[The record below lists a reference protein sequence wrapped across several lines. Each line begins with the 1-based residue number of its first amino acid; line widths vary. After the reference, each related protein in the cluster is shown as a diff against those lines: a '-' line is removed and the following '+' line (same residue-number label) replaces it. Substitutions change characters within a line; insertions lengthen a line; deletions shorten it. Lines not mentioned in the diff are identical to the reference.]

1 MADLI
6 GNAKQYYN
14 YLTNINKQNN
24 AASQA
29 NAREQMAFQE
39 RMSNTAHQR
48 EVEDLRKAGLN
59 PVLSSGS
66 GGGESSP
73 SGAMG
78 QTDMST
84 ASALTGYL
92 QSLIQQQTSL
102 SVAQMQAAATS
113 YAANKNYAAA
123 VYAADRAYESQQN
136 NANSWAGIARSV
148 LQEFGLLRDDSHG
161 SAQDEQSI
169 VAKVRN
175 LAVKLVDLGVIS
187 NDTASATGYL
197 FGKLMNSDLRDRFE
211 NFWTMYWSGD
221 WSDWQLANWIK
232 AAVRGSSPSG
242 HSGSSH

>member
-1 MADLI
+1 MSDLI

-14 YLTNINKQNN
+14 YLTKINQQNN

-39 RMSNTAHQR
+39 RMSNTSHQR

-113 YAANKNYAAA
+113 YAANKSYEAA

-161 SAQDEQSI
+161 SAADEQST

-175 LAVKLVDLGVIS
+175 LAVKLYDLGVIS
-187 NDTASATGYL
+187 SDSASATGYL
-197 FGKLMNSDLRDRFE
+197 FGRLMNSDLKDRFQ

-232 AAVRGSSPSG
+232 AAVRGGNPSG
-242 HSGSSH
+242 HSGSTH